1 MTAVL
6 PARAI
11 RRARLATFAFFI
23 LNGFLLGMWL
33 VHIPVVKDRVGA
45 SVPVLGWLLLLLG
58 VGAFVGMQVG
68 GWCSDRFGS
77 SRVVLLGAAVNSL
90 AVLGPGLATSVP
102 TLAAALL
109 VFGLTNGLIDVSMN
123 THAVEVER
131 HYDRPIMASFHA
143 YWSIGGLLAAI
154 TGGAMISAGVPLTVT
169 FGGAVVLGLAVT
181 LVCRTSVLAG
191 TSPTMADTA
200 EVADSAALPRRTAR
214 WSGRVLALGALAF
227 ILMLSE
233 GVANDWSTVHLNE
246 TLGTSKATA
255 AWAYGLFAAAM
266 TTGRFATDRIVHVVG
281 PPAFVRA
288 GALIAAAGLATTALA
303 PHVAVALVGWTVTG
317 IGLSGCVP
325 QFFSAAGNVD
335 QDASGT
341 NLARVAGLGYLGL
354 LAGPAIIGG
363 LNHWMDLPR
372 TFWLP
377 TAGCL
382 VAGLVAARLLS
393 RPSASAPPR

>member
-1 MTAVL
+1 MTTSVLVGRAV
-6 PARAI
+6 

-33 VHIPVVKDRVGA
+33 VHIPVVKERVGA
-45 SVPVLGWLLLLLG
+45 SVPVFGWLLLLLG
-58 VGAFVGMQVG
+58 VGAFFGMQVG
-68 GWCSDRFGS
+68 GRLADRFGT
-77 SRVVLLGAAVNSL
+77 SRIVLLSAAVNSL
-90 AVLGPGLATSVP
+90 AVLGPGLAPSVP

-109 VFGLTNGLIDVSMN
+109 LFGVTNGLIDATMN

-154 TGGAMISAGVPLTVT
+154 TGGAMISAGVPLAVT
-169 FGGAVVLGLAVT
+169 FGGAAVVGLVAT
-181 LVCRTSVLAG
+181 LACRTSVLGSADQVPTPVAG
-191 TSPTMADTA
+191 AVDA
-200 EVADSAALPRRTAR
+200 VPRRSAG
-214 WSGRVLALGALAF
+214 WSGRVLGLGALAF

-233 GVANDWSTVHLNE
+233 GVANDWSTVHLTE

-266 TTGRFATDRIVHVVG
+266 TCGRLATDRVVHVVG

-288 GALIAAAGLATTALA
+288 GALVAAAGLAATALA
-303 PHVAVALVGWTVTG
+303 PNVAVALVGWTVTG
-317 IGLSGCVP
+317 LGLSGCVP

-335 QDASGT
+335 HDASGT

-363 LNHWMDLPR
+363 LNHWIDLPR

-377 TAGCL
+377 AVGCL
-382 VAGLVAARLLS
+382 VAGLVAAQLLS
-393 RPSASAPPR
+393 RPAGTRTAR